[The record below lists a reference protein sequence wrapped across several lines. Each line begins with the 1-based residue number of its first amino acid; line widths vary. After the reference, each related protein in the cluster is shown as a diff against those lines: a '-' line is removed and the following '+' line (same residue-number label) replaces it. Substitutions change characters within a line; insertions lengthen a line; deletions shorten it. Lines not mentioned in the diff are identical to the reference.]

1 MVRVGAVHYDT
12 LEEIEWFG
20 EALGRI
26 EACESYHRHAFI
38 PNFGIILVG

>member
-26 EACESYHRHAFI
+26 AT
-38 PNFGIILVG
+38 NVV